1 MTTLHGIAKEI
12 AAVELGKQSP
22 RPLDEVN
29 ALLVQLVQDM
39 STALSTSLESEHVVK
54 RKEAVPACFRGMM
67 YRADP
72 ECPRRRV
79 VTVSYAAPWV
89 ARVAA
94 LQSKAA
100 IDVDAERDVARLT
113 EEVRTMSHAMRTKVS
128 NSSRALKLRTAWEAD
143 RCDRRPQEQ
152 LYQESLVK
160 IEILE
165 KRLEGVKKQAEAMAR
180 LEAELAK
187 SRRQERTYE
196 EANEVLQRDLDNME
210 RELDKV
216 KQATT
221 AAEKQGQSTPPP
233 CSLLFSAMTDST
245 LYDHPPPAAGAVDQ
259 TTTYDPTSGISHHES
274 NLETSYLLERISSL
288 RSAVR
293 FLRSENAFLKSHD
306 LVSDLDALPAYEL
319 PPTPPLT
326 PERNSNDG
334 FPPSRERDDGQ
345 EAEEEEGLR
354 TGLPWM
360 PTTNRTS
367 SPLQPES
374 FAVRSKRLL
383 REARLLSCTPR
394 LVDLRPPPSAAPTSS
409 PTTAASDSST
419 PLLIRSSRR
428 RDPRNQLWAEKER
441 ARRLEWK
448 VALLREEAGGAV
460 AFRAPHPALHLRRTG
475 VVA

>member
-1 MTTLHGIAKEI
+1 
-12 AAVELGKQSP
+12 
-22 RPLDEVN
+22 
-29 ALLVQLVQDM
+29 
-39 STALSTSLESEHVVK
+39 
-54 RKEAVPACFRGMM
+54 
-67 YRADP
+67 
-72 ECPRRRV
+72 
-79 VTVSYAAPWV
+79 
-89 ARVAA
+89 
-94 LQSKAA
+94 
-100 IDVDAERDVARLT
+100 
-113 EEVRTMSHAMRTKVS
+113 
-128 NSSRALKLRTAWEAD
+128 
-143 RCDRRPQEQ
+143 
-152 LYQESLVK
+152 
-160 IEILE
+160 
-165 KRLEGVKKQAEAMAR
+165 MAR

-306 LVSDLDALPAYEL
+306 LVSDLDALPTNES

-394 LVDLRPPPSAAPTSS
+394 LVDLRSPSAPSSTAPTSS
-409 PTTAASDSST
+409 ATADSST
-419 PLLIRSSRR
+419 PPFLTGSRR